1 MVRNIRVIYIV
12 LILLFPVLFFTAC
25 MSPCRGGIRHGTVVI
40 VSMDPDS
47 IILAADSRET
57 DIDFTHKKVT
67 FGDTAHKIF
76 RIRSTFFAIAGL
88 SELSNM
94 SIKTFINDVYDTTI
108 SIKANMPVIETRLKD
123 ALQKELD
130 AYSTRQKRLLGGHD
144 YSVDLFIAGY
154 EKGVP
159 QVCRINAGV
168 KFVKLSAN
176 PVEVTDDADNGPMF
190 DIAGISDHIS
200 QVPLNLK
207 SNKLHTMSAMISL
220 EASHHNDVDS
230 LVQYAIIKKDGY
242 RTGRKVGSRFV
253 N

>member
-1 MVRNIRVIYIV
+1 MFRNLR
-12 LILLFPVLFFTAC
+12 LICVVAALSFPVLFFTAGT
-25 MSPCRGGIRHGTVVI
+25 SSYAGSIRHGTVVI

-76 RIRSTFFAIAGL
+76 RIRNTFFAIAGL

-94 SIKTFINDVYDTTI
+94 STQAFLRRWYDTAM
-108 SIKANMPVIETRLKD
+108 SIKENVPVIEARLKN

-130 AYSTRQKRLLGGHD
+130 SYSTKQKRLLAGHD

-154 EKGVP
+154 EYGEP

-168 KFVKLSAN
+168 KFVTLFAN
-176 PVEVTDDADNGPMF
+176 PVETYAGINTGQMF
-190 DIAGISDHIS
+190 DVAGIYDHIN
-200 QVPLNLK
+200 QVRHDLTD
-207 SNKLHTMSAMISL
+207 NKLHTMSELISL
-220 EASHHNDVDS
+220 EARHHKDVDS
-230 LVQYAIIKKDGY
+230 LVQYAIIKKSGY
-242 RTGRKVGSRFV
+242 RVGKRIGGG